1 MYEELVKTLRSDC
14 LLYMFADKMIAAH
27 FETAAN
33 AIEDLKKQLDRYD
46 DYIKLNGEVIERLT
60 KKVKELKGNE
70 GIDMEVTD
78 KEATEICKDALYHYG
93 ISNQT
98 SKAIEE
104 MSELTK
110 EICKWKEGADNKAQ
124 IIEEM
129 TDVYIMLKQMV
140 IYFDCLTEIYQMRN
154 KKLKRLKTRIFEE
167 ENP

>member
-1 MYEELVKTLRSDC
+1 
-14 LLYMFADKMIAAH
+14 
-27 FETAAN
+27 
-33 AIEDLKKQLDRYD
+33 
-46 DYIKLNGEVIERLT
+46 
-60 KKVKELKGNE
+60 
-70 GIDMEVTD
+70 
-78 KEATEICKDALYHYG
+78 
-93 ISNQT
+93 
-98 SKAIEE
+98 